1 VQHETPLRG
10 TELMTAITV
19 TRSEVRLV
27 PDRHRRIVKP
37 YLPADH
43 GQRDGTS
50 RAEELLQRI
59 LALSPEE
66 LEGTLQEIRAGFGG
80 RHPDLDGILHR
91 GFSAVAHFLPDPA
104 GISDDM
110 RRVVGAYFIHE
121 YSLEGAALTNPSIVA
136 APDQSGVPTG
146 TVRVIVSLRA
156 VGEGHIS
163 SIEFRTGRIGPRG
176 RVELD
181 PAGPPTIGIR
191 RPPAFDKALFIAKLD
206 EMGAGAE
213 FVGQAM
219 GPLSARF
226 TMNELEAALADL
238 DRREGF
244 SNAVQHVTQVM
255 HWLASSNYEL
265 DFPDSSDLS
274 QRVLFPRG
282 PSESHGM
289 EDARLVRFTEPDESA
304 VYYATYTAFD
314 GFSVLPQ
321 LIETGDFLT
330 FRIATLNGPAARN
343 KGIALFPRR
352 IGGRYA
358 ALARSD
364 GESNYLM
371 VSDNV
376 RFWHEA
382 ERFQMPR
389 HSWELMQIGNAGSPI
404 ETETGWLVLTH
415 GVGPMRRYVLGA
427 VLLDLDDPGR
437 VIGSLREPLLTPTD
451 SERDGYVPNVVYSC
465 GSLVHDDQL
474 VIAYGAS
481 DTSASFASVSL
492 DALLGEL
499 TRR

>member
-1 VQHETPLRG
+1 MAG
-10 TELMTAITV
+10 IAV
-19 TRSEVRLV
+19 TRSEVRLI
-27 PDRHRRIVKP
+27 PDRHRRITKP
-37 YLPADH
+37 YMPADH
-43 GQRDGTS
+43 GQRHSKS
-50 RAEELLQRI
+50 RTEELLERI

-66 LEGTLQEIRAGFGG
+66 VESTLQEVRAGFGG

-91 GFSAVAHFLPDPA
+91 GFSAVANFLPDPA

-110 RRVVGAYFIHE
+110 RRVIGAYFVHE

-136 APDQSGVPTG
+136 APDQSGAPVG
-146 TVRVIVSLRA
+146 TMRVIVSLRA

-163 SIEFRTGRIGPRG
+163 SVEFRTGLVGPRG

-181 PAGPPTIGIR
+181 PAGVPTTGDR
-191 RPPAFDKALFIAKLD
+191 RPPMFDKRLFVAKLD

-213 FVGQAM
+213 LVGQAM
-219 GPLSARF
+219 GPLPARF
-226 TMNELEAALADL
+226 TMSDLEDALADL

-255 HWLASSNYEL
+255 HWLATSNYEVS
-265 DFPDSSDLS
+265 FADSSDLS
-274 QRVLFPRG
+274 QRVLFPSG

-289 EDARLVRFTEPDESA
+289 EDARLVRFTESDGSV

-314 GFSVLPQ
+314 GFSILPQ
-321 LIETGDFLT
+321 LIETTDFLT

-382 ERFQMPR
+382 ERFQKPR
-389 HSWELMQIGNAGSPI
+389 HPWELMQIGNAGPPI

-415 GVGPMRRYVLGA
+415 AVGPMRRYVLGA
-427 VLLDLDDPGR
+427 VLLDLDDPSR
-437 VIGSLREPLLTPTD
+437 LIGSLREPLLAPDD

-465 GSLVHDDQL
+465 GSVVHDGEL
-474 VIAYGAS
+474 VIAYGVS